1 MKNVLKKF
9 DGGGSIR
16 FLELLV
22 MDISKFPNFWY
33 LGQHIFIKNGK
44 SKKNQLMS
52 NLFNVLW

>member
-1 MKNVLKKF
+1 MKSVLKKF

-22 MDISKFPNFWY
+22 MDTSKFPNFWY
-33 LGQHIFIKNGK
+33 LGQYISIKNGI
-44 SKKNQLMS
+44 KKIQLMS